1 MTEQDLLDLDFTRV
15 DETAKS
21 SGMHLYDWH
30 YYTYDI
36 ASFSLIT
43 PASDEVKDGEWYV
56 EVFETPEIRFTS
68 RTELEILMTLLINN
82 CNERVSG

>member
-1 MTEQDLLDLDFTRV
+1 MTEDDLLDLDFTRV
-15 DETAKS
+15 DETAIS
-21 SGMHLYDWH
+21 SGAPNDWH
-30 YYTYDI
+30 YYTYNI
-36 ASFSLIT
+36 ANFCLIT

-82 CNERVSG
+82 CSEEK

>member
-1 MTEQDLLDLDFTRV
+1 MTEQDLLQLEFTRV
-15 DETAKS
+15 DETAVS
-21 SGMHLYDWH
+21 SGAPNDWH
-30 YYTYDI
+30 YYTYNI
-36 ASFSLIT
+36 ANFCLIT

-82 CNERVSG
+82 CSK

>member
-1 MTEQDLLDLDFTRV
+1 MTENDLLQLDFTRV
-15 DETAKS
+15 DETAEN
-21 SGMHLYDWH
+21 SGAPNDWH

-36 ASFSLIT
+36 ASFCLIT

-82 CNERVSG
+82 CNERVSE

>member
-15 DETAKS
+15 DETAEN
-21 SGMHLYDWH
+21 SGAPNDWH
-30 YYTYDI
+30 YYTYNI
-36 ASFSLIT
+36 ANFCLIT

-82 CNERVSG
+82 CNEGK

>member
-1 MTEQDLLDLDFTRV
+1 MTAQDLLDLDFTRV
-15 DETAKS
+15 DETAES
-21 SGMHLYDWH
+21 SGSPNDWH

-36 ASFSLIT
+36 ANFSLIT

-82 CNERVSG
+82 CSEEK

>member
-1 MTEQDLLDLDFTRV
+1 MKEQDLLDLDFTRV
-15 DETAKS
+15 DETAKN
-21 SGMHLYDWH
+21 SGAPTNWH
-30 YYTYDI
+30 YYEYDI

-82 CNERVSG
+82 CREKK

>member
-1 MTEQDLLDLDFTRV
+1 MMTEQDLLDLDFTRV

-21 SGMHLYDWH
+21 SNMPYNWH

-36 ASFSLIT
+36 ANFCLIT

-82 CNERVSG
+82 CREEK

>member
-21 SGMHLYDWH
+21 SGMPYNWH

-36 ASFSLIT
+36 ASFCLIT

-82 CNERVSG
+82 CSEEK

>member
-1 MTEQDLLDLDFTRV
+1 MTENDLLQLDFTRV
-15 DETAKS
+15 DETAVS
-21 SGMHLYDWH
+21 SGAPNDWH

-36 ASFSLIT
+36 ASFCLIT

-82 CNERVSG
+82 CREEK

>member
-15 DETAKS
+15 DETAEN
-21 SGMHLYDWH
+21 SGAPNDWH

-36 ASFSLIT
+36 ANFSLIT

-82 CNERVSG
+82 YRETK

>member
-1 MTEQDLLDLDFTRV
+1 MTENDLLQLDFTRV
-15 DETAKS
+15 DETAEN
-21 SGMHLYDWH
+21 SGAPNDWH

-36 ASFSLIT
+36 ASFCLIT

-82 CNERVSG
+82 CNESK

>member
-15 DETAKS
+15 DETAEN
-21 SGMHLYDWH
+21 SGAPNDWH
-30 YYTYDI
+30 YYTYNI
-36 ASFSLIT
+36 ANFCLIT

-56 EVFETPEIRFTS
+56 EVFETPEIQFTS

>member
-1 MTEQDLLDLDFTRV
+1 MTAQDLLDLDFTRV
-15 DETAKS
+15 DETAES
-21 SGMHLYDWH
+21 SGEPNDWH

-82 CNERVSG
+82 CKE

>member
-15 DETAKS
+15 DETAVS
-21 SGMHLYDWH
+21 SGAPNDWY

-36 ASFSLIT
+36 ASFCLIT

-56 EVFETPEIRFTS
+56 EVFETREIRFTS

-82 CNERVSG
+82 CSK

>member
-1 MTEQDLLDLDFTRV
+1 MTEADLLQLDFTRV
-15 DETAKS
+15 NETIES
-21 SGMHLYDWH
+21 SGSPNDWY

-82 CNERVSG
+82 CKE

>member
-1 MTEQDLLDLDFTRV
+1 MTENDLLQLDFTRV
-15 DETAKS
+15 DETAEN
-21 SGMHLYDWH
+21 SGAPNDWH

>member
-1 MTEQDLLDLDFTRV
+1 MMTEQDLLDLDFTRV

-21 SGMHLYDWH
+21 SGMPYNWH

-82 CNERVSG
+82 CREEK

>member
-1 MTEQDLLDLDFTRV
+1 MKEQDLLDLDFTRV
-15 DETAKS
+15 DETAEN
-21 SGMHLYDWH
+21 SGAPNDWH

-36 ASFSLIT
+36 ASFSLIS

-82 CNERVSG
+82 CSEEK

>member
-15 DETAKS
+15 DETAES
-21 SGMHLYDWH
+21 SGMHLNDWH